1 LRLLSGLLGA
11 GLLIGALSLLVFG
24 PEIGSAISVAG
35 DNQQMIGRW
44 SVPGTLSRILDAGVD
59 PIRYLLAGLFGLWL
73 AAMGV
78 WVLRG
83 ADWIRAAGWAIIGL
97 LVATAWLVPWYLIW
111 VLPLAAVSRDRLLI
125 AATVALTGFQ
135 AINSV
140 PV

>member
-1 LRLLSGLLGA
+1 
-11 GLLIGALSLLVFG
+11 
-24 PEIGSAISVAG
+24 
-35 DNQQMIGRW
+35 MIGRW

-83 ADWIRAAGWAIIGL
+83 ADWIRAAGWAMIGL